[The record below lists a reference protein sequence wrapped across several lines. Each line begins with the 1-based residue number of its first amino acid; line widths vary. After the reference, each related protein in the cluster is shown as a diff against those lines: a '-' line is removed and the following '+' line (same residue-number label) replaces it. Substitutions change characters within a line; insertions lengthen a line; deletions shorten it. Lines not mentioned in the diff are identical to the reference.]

1 MVIVKANYANRVI
14 MITNMKDNLVTEN
27 MNAEYQKRSYDD
39 LS

>member
-27 MNAEYQKRSYDD
+27 MNGEYQKRSYDD